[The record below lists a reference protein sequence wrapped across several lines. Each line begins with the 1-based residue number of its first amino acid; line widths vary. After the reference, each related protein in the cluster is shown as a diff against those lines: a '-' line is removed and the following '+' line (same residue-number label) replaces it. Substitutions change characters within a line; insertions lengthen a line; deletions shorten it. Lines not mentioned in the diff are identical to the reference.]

1 MTTLL
6 YKSNLVKVS
15 SKGSKICPRL
25 LRMVPF
31 YAYSLFIVVTKT
43 GSRRMAVVLNFAIV
57 NNSEGNSATIKLRD
71 INSNQTSTVGK
82 KFFVNRLLT
91 LTHLILQPS
100 LHMCFVYFLLKILF
114 CKIYSQNFKMI
125 EKRSIE

>member
-1 MTTLL
+1 MA
-6 YKSNLVKVS
+6 
-15 SKGSKICPRL
+15 
-25 LRMVPF
+25 PF

-82 KFFVNRLLT
+82 KFFVNRLLI
-91 LTHLILQPS
+91 LT
-100 LHMCFVYFLLKILF
+100 
-114 CKIYSQNFKMI
+114 
-125 EKRSIE
+125 